1 MKVNIG
7 SLVKHENV
15 ADCIGIVVEQ
25 KSFLT
30 GVVRNQ
36 VEWFPNNIAK
46 GLWINSTEL
55 EVLDSDEI
63 NILRGSC

>member
-15 ADCIGIVVEQ
+15 AGCIGIVVGQ
-25 KSFLT
+25 KSFPT

-46 GLWINSTEL
+46 GLWLNSTEL

>member
-1 MKVNIG
+1 MFVGN
-7 SLVKHENV
+7 LVRHENMGEHL
-15 ADCIGIVVEQ
+15 GIVVARKE
-25 KSFLT
+25 FPT

-36 VEWFPNNIAK
+36 VEWIPNNIAK

>member
-15 ADCIGIVVEQ
+15 AGCIGIVVAQ